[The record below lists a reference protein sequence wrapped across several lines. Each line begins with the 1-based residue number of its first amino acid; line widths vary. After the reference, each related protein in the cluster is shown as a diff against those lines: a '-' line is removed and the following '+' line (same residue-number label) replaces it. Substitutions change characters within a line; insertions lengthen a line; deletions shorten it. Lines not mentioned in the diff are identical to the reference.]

1 MYQSKTL
8 LYTPDLTPEKSL
20 KTLVENRT
28 VFTLNSCELNLFETY
43 QESELVPLKFNDLVV
58 TSMLR
63 GKKIMHLFDDPS
75 FDYVPGDT
83 VIVPSNVEMKI
94 DFPEAS
100 KSNPTQCIAL
110 AIDNHLIKETLDFL
124 NEKYPKEGKNN
135 LWKLDKEN
143 YFFYNNLELANV
155 INKLIKECMGTS
167 ITKDAIA
174 DLTLQELIIRI
185 IQTQTT
191 ILFNNEKLPDS
202 KSPISASI
210 EYIRQNIHGSIN
222 LKELSKYS
230 CMSPTSFYRYFKR
243 ELGISPIEYILNE
256 KIKYSKK
263 LLSNPNIQINEV
275 SYASGFEDCN
285 YFIRIFKKYEGITPK
300 QYQLLNFT
308 NHKQ

>member
-100 KSNPTQCIAL
+100 KNNPTQCIAL

-210 EYIRQNIHGSIN
+210 EYIRQNIRGPIN